1 MDFNNHTSLT
11 DRVVAITGGATGIG
25 FSTAER
31 CAAAGARIAIID
43 LSPERGAAAVQT
55 LRERGCTANFYRADV
70 TDEAQITKA
79 INDAERELGPVTGLV
94 NNAGIAGFGS
104 VHEAKLS
111 DWDRIMAV
119 NVTGTFL
126 ASKAVIPGMLARGYG
141 SIVNFGSVAGMV
153 GIPTMAAYC
162 AAKGAVVN
170 LTRQM
175 AADYSGKGIRVN
187 AVCPGTVA
195 STDMGHQLLGSDSSP
210 EVQARR
216 LAKYPIGRFGE
227 PGDIA
232 AAVLFLLSDEAAFV
246 TGAAFAVDG
255 GMTAI

>member
-1 MDFNNHTSLT
+1 MAGHLANQI
-11 DRVVAITGGATGIG
+11 VAITGGAAGIG
-25 FSTAER
+25 LATARACRREG
-31 CAAAGARIAIID
+31 AGIALID
-43 LSPERGAAAVQT
+43 LDRDKAEASAAKLDNAKQARGY
-55 LRERGCTANFYRADV
+55 GADV
-70 TDEAQITKA
+70 TDAAAMAAVFARIET
-79 INDAERELGPVTGLV
+79 DLGPVTGLV

-104 VHEAKLS
+104 VHETEQRG
-111 DWDRIMAV
+111 WERIMAV

-126 ASKAVIPGMLARGYG
+126 ASKAVLPGMLARGKG
-141 SIVNFGSVAGMV
+141 AIVNLGSVAGLV
-153 GIPTMAAYC
+153 GIPSMAAYC

-175 AADYSGKGIRVN
+175 AADYSGKGIRIN

-195 STDMGHQLLGSDSSP
+195 TTDMGAQLLGSDTRP
-210 EVQARR
+210 ETQARR

-227 PGDIA
+227 PEDIA
-232 AAVLFLLSDEAAFV
+232 EAIVFLLSDQAAFV